1 MPTISPTLIPS
12 KAPGALFSSLV
23 GGDPSLNIRWLAAT
37 DPVFYEV
44 LNRPIAD
51 VTVRQLVIAK
61 AIDNLNVQ
69 LGHQASFPFLTTAKV
84 TNGTVELDVP
94 HNWIWDMQASIPKK
108 WENLRLAKII
118 RISGTNSIT
127 GSTYTGRLRLV
138 FTANIK
144 NYTSEYALLYADYDI
159 DSYLTFQTTSLLTA
173 TTTISNPAIDV
184 GEAATVGGQI
194 IFKTLDTQLEDVQD
208 FLGILGPTNTVDL
221 DNDGFYEAPTVYEIS
236 DSVAG
241 GNTVS
246 DDFSLV
252 SMSHGTGLLTSSA
265 YNSIPELDS
274 DIQSWINTFNYP
286 FDAQASLT
294 SVDGIIIPKGMFRE
308 FDICAPAGDNPSGDT
323 SGTYYPVWISRIE
336 RIGTSSSQLRFFFS
350 TFNVTDTATGGQP
363 STAQVEFAQMDLI
376 SSYGPGEIVEITP
389 INNLKLQSGV
399 NLQPF
404 NQHFGRG
411 HAVLSNLWDGSTTTI
426 LDFFGA
432 FDFIADNPP
441 DTAFSS
447 TNTRISSFGI
457 SRVPKYTPTIGQS
470 RGLIGS
476 TARRSIPIY
485 PGDDNRYVVEQDQG
499 AGDSIDLELQ
509 VGITP
514 NSAIE
519 RFGQSGS
526 LTHRIVRLVVNAD
539 QISNSDTSFYQNQIL
554 PRLRILLGG
563 PNSPRNPVFGDFW
576 FNGTRLMF
584 FNGDTW
590 SG

>member
-69 LGHQASFPFLTTAKV
+69 LGHQASFPFLTMAKV